1 MRILT
6 IFIFSSYPRTGR
18 VAQEVCSYMGRELK
32 KNRGKGRNRIPGH
45 SYPAGDI
52 TGDCIKEKDTDIN
65 EEIPAKPKIIQN
77 IRKGGQPGKMYPDTR
92 LFQRNIRF
100 RREASDGKN
109 PFAD

>member
-1 MRILT
+1 MRL
-6 IFIFSSYPRTGR
+6 YGTGT
-18 VAQEVCSYMGRELK
+18 E

-77 IRKGGQPGKMYPDTR
+77 IRKGIKDKPGNKPATK
-92 LFQRNIRF
+92 LQ
-100 RREASDGKN
+100 KKV
-109 PFAD
+109 

>member
-1 MRILT
+1 MQLYGAGT
-6 IFIFSSYPRTGR
+6 
-18 VAQEVCSYMGRELK
+18 E

-77 IRKGGQPGKMYPDTR
+77 IRKGGQPGKCTR
-92 LFQRNIRF
+92 IPAFFRGISGSEERHLTAKIRLLIDI
-100 RREASDGKN
+100 SG
-109 PFAD
+109 